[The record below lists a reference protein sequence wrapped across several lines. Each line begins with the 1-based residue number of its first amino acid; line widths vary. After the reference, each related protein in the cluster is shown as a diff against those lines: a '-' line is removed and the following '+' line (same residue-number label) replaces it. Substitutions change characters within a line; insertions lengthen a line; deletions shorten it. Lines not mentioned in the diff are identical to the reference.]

1 MPKRGENIYK
11 RKDHRWEGRYIKG
24 YDEKGKARYG
34 YVYASTY
41 ADVKKKLNDAK
52 SNNKGCIETGK
63 NIMYSSL
70 ITNWTTML
78 RINTKEST
86 FARYHHLIYS
96 HIVPK
101 LGDKPINKITNPII
115 EDFLNELISN
125 GRIDGNGGLS
135 NKTVADI
142 LVLIKRSLKYASDC
156 GYQTNCK
163 LSNLSI
169 KNSPPDMR
177 VFTIEEQKTLHNYL
191 TTNIDREK
199 FGILLSLYTGI
210 RIGELCA
217 LKWENIDT
225 TRGVLQVRKTMIRIQ
240 NVDHTDGA
248 KTKLIISEP
257 KSKCSIRDIPI
268 PECLETY
275 ITIFEG
281 SPSEYVLSGSFDQV
295 IEPRTM
301 QNKFHKHLMLCGV
314 IDANFHALRHTFAT
328 RCVEIGF
335 EIKSLSEV
343 LGHTN
348 VNITLNRY
356 VHPSIELKRVNMQ
369 KLNSVII

>member
-11 RKDHRWEGRYIKG
+11 RKDHRWEGRYIKC
-24 YDEKGKARYG
+24 YDEKGKAKYG
-34 YVYASTY
+34 YVYAATY
-41 ADVKKKLNDAK
+41 TDVKKKLSDAK
-52 SNNKGCIETGK
+52 CDNNTSDELRKVIT
-63 NIMYSSL
+63 YSS
-70 ITNWTTML
+70 IISNWTAML

-86 FARYHHLIYS
+86 YARYYHLIYS

-101 LGDKPINKITNPII
+101 LGSKPINQITNPVI
-115 EDFLNELISN
+115 EEFLNELIFN
-125 GRIDGNGGLS
+125 GRMDGNGGLS

-142 LVLIKRSLKYASDC
+142 LVLVKRSLKYASDC

-163 LSNLSI
+163 LGSLTI
-169 KNSPPDMR
+169 KNSPPEMR

-199 FGILLSLYTGI
+199 FGILLCLYTGI

-225 TRGVLQVRKTMIRIQ
+225 SKGVLQVRKTMIRIQ
-240 NVDHTDGA
+240 NVEKTDGA

-268 PECLETY
+268 PDCLEMY
-275 ITIFEG
+275 INIFE
-281 SPSEYVLSGSFDQV
+281 SAPSDYVLSGSFDQV

-301 QNKFHKHLMLCGV
+301 QNRFHKHLMLCGI

-335 EIKSLSEV
+335 EVKSLSEI

-369 KLNSVII
+369 KLNSFMI